1 MFTQKNGFLHFHY
14 WKFNKNVVAT
24 HVALSLPV
32 VTVKEKKSYN
42 PVCWLLSLA
51 EDWTVLGLFN
61 DIPSRV
67 FSTFKKK
74 KVVVKF
80 LWPYN
85 IFYSDGIFF
94 VCPSVIFFFV
104 FFLPF
109 LQYKLL
115 CSQWGLWWLNL
126 FGNSA
131 FPFIRKESLM
141 LVKLTVFYFCSL
153 YLRFNKNLLT
163 IHCHFFP
170 TCSRVSWCAD
180 FRLDGEEKLSK
191 LRHNSQFRDL

>member
-1 MFTQKNGFLHFHY
+1 MLH
-14 WKFNKNVVAT
+14 WACQWW
-24 HVALSLPV
+24 LSR
-32 VTVKEKKSYN
+32 KKKSYN

-74 KVVVKF
+74 SGCQVFMALQYILFRWDF
-80 LWPYN
+80 LCLSFSY
-85 IFYSDGIFF
+85 FF
-94 VCPSVIFFFV
+94 SLF

-170 TCSRVSWCAD
+170 TCSCVSWCAD

-191 LRHNSQFRDL
+191 LHHNLQFRDL